1 MVHIISDHITSYY
14 VCLLMQGYPNFL
26 MKINGNLAF
35 VIFLNIFL
43 CLFLLTNCLS
53 ILALHIFIFLF
64 VLYIVHF
71 FSDCSGYM
79 HNFCVTTSPL
89 SLLYEAVLNSQSI
102 SPLHKNPW
110 C

>member
-1 MVHIISDHITSYY
+1 MVHISSDHITSYY

-26 MKINGNLAF
+26 KKINGNLAF

-43 CLFLLTNCLS
+43 FFFLLTNCFS
-53 ILALHIFIFLF
+53 ILALHIYIFFLF

-89 SLLYEAVLNSQSI
+89 SLLYEAVLVPSHYNFPI
-102 SPLHKNPW
+102 Y
-110 C
+110 